1 MTKKLLQELKEKLE
15 NEKEAIEKELKSF
28 AKEDIKPKGD
38 WDTRYPRFNGGG
50 LEEEADE
57 VQEYEKL
64 LSVEYNLELKLR
76 DVNLTLEKIRRATK
90 GEPRQGRGKYGK
102 CEKCEKSIDI
112 KRLKA
117 CPEARLCTKCNN

>member
-15 NEKEAIEKELKSF
+15 KEKEAIEKELKSF

-76 DVNLTLEKIRRATK
+76 DVNLALEKIR
-90 GEPRQGRGKYGK
+90 RGKYGK
-102 CEKCEKSIDI
+102 CEKCEKPIDI
-112 KRLKA
+112 KRLRA